1 MTLVLRFT
9 TGSENEVK
17 EESLVTN
24 RPLISQ
30 SIVRVRRDFGTP
42 VTFKDRNVAHAKD
55 AYIECTAYEDP
66 AYDVVKVEQDCATQ
80 VCVEV

>member
-1 MTLVLRFT
+1 MNIF

-30 SIVRVRRDFGTP
+30 SIVRVRKDFGAP
-42 VTFKDRNVAHAKD
+42 VTFKDRNVGDAKD
-55 AYIECTAYEDP
+55 AYIECTAYED
-66 AYDVVKVEQDCATQ
+66 ASFDVVKIEQDCATQ
-80 VCVEV
+80 VCD